1 MSFYTSASFY
11 HFLFSL
17 VLLVFGIFLL
27 LKEYKII
34 KGKGFRFYFKNSKH
48 ASMLLGILTGLL
60 IRMSFSASLIFG
72 KVGKDT
78 LGGISLM
85 SFGFLFISPVIIGFV
100 VDQFNRVPEDEWYLR
115 LFRPW
120 PSVAT
125 SMVLASV
132 IGIEGLICILM
143 ALPIWFIL
151 STVGVLLS
159 LLYRSIL
166 PTNRTLCLAIQFL
179 PIMIASYE
187 INGISPTEI
196 HTVYTRIDVD
206 APPEKIWNEVR
217 SVRLIEDSE
226 RKTSLAS
233 FMGFPKPL
241 EATLVGEGV
250 GAFRKA
256 TFAGGVEFKEV
267 ITEWQENETIGF
279 SIDAI
284 SEKIPETT
292 LDPHITIGGK
302 FFDIID
308 GRYHL
313 EKLNENTTRIHLSSR
328 FRVSTNFNF
337 YSSFWTDLILR
348 SIQESILEV
357 IKGRVEK

>member
-11 HFLFSL
+11 HFIFSL

-34 KGKGFRFYFKNSKH
+34 KIKGFRFYFKNSKH

-72 KVGKDT
+72 KVAKDT
-78 LGGISLM
+78 LGSISLM
-85 SFGFLFISPVIIGFV
+85 SFGFLFVSPVIIGFV

-125 SMVLASV
+125 SMVLASI
-132 IGIEGLICILM
+132 IGVKGLICILM
-143 ALPIWFIL
+143 ALPIWFVL
-151 STVGVLLS
+151 STGGVLLS

-196 HTVYTRIDVD
+196 
-206 APPEKIWNEVR
+206 
-217 SVRLIEDSE
+217 S
-226 RKTSLAS
+226 
-233 FMGFPKPL
+233 
-241 EATLVGEGV
+241 
-250 GAFRKA
+250 
-256 TFAGGVEFKEV
+256 
-267 ITEWQENETIGF
+267 
-279 SIDAI
+279 
-284 SEKIPETT
+284 
-292 LDPHITIGGK
+292 
-302 FFDIID
+302 
-308 GRYHL
+308 
-313 EKLNENTTRIHLSSR
+313 
-328 FRVSTNFNF
+328 
-337 YSSFWTDLILR
+337 
-348 SIQESILEV
+348 
-357 IKGRVEK
+357 